1 MTLREKRL
9 LSAGRS
15 PILWNGGDGYFEDVR
30 NSDCLKA
37 LAARG
42 LVRTFNDNPH
52 FFQTT
57 AEGLRYMQQ
66 SEVVLE
72 R

>member
-9 LSAGRS
+9 LRAGRT
-15 PILWNGGDGYFEDVR
+15 PVLWTGGDGYFEDVR
-30 NSDCLKA
+30 NSDCLKS

-42 LVRTFNDNPH
+42 LVRTFKDNPY

-57 AEGLRYMQQ
+57 AEGQRYMQQ
-66 SEVVLE
+66 SAVVLE